1 MDVLK
6 TMVMLEAL
14 KLKLFKYGEIED
26 LQAQEVNLFYI
37 YSWV

>member
-6 TMVMLEAL
+6 TSVMLEAL

-37 YSWV
+37 YS